1 MDKTNTIKPEELNT
15 RDKIRDVQIV
25 DEMQKAYLDYAMSV
39 IVARALPD
47 ARDGLKPVQRRI
59 IYAMFEQGM
68 LPNSRYQKCAAV
80 VGEVLKK
87 YHPHGDSSV
96 YDALVRMAQPFSL
109 RYPLIDGQGNFGS
122 IDGDSAA
129 AMRYTEAKLAK
140 ISMELLQNINEE
152 TVNFMENYS
161 GDYKEPILLPTTV
174 PNLLL
179 NGASGIAV
187 GMATN
192 IPPHNLGE
200 LVDGTIVLIENYK
213 PVLENKIMLPK
224 ARSPFESAQE
234 TESRR
239 TDIVER
245 DIPIFESTSTV
256 EDLFKYI
263 KGPDFPT
270 GGVIY
275 NKADIIQGYATG
287 KGKVT
292 MRAITNIEEIKG
304 GKHNIVISELP
315 YQVNKAKLVS
325 KIADLV
331 KLKKV
336 DGITDLRDE
345 SDRKG
350 IRVVVE
356 LKQTARPQK
365 VLNTLFKHTELQLN
379 FNTNSV
385 ALVNNEPKVM
395 TLKMVLEEFVRHR
408 QHVVIRRNEY
418 NLAKLLEREHILQ
431 GLKIA
436 LDHIDEVIK
445 TIRNSKDTEE
455 AKTNL
460 VKKFELTII
469 QAEAILDMQLRRLA
483 QLEREKIE
491 NELKEVLGKINNIK
505 AILKSPE
512 KILKIIKD
520 ELIETKEKFGD
531 KRRTK
536 IIVGKVGTFS
546 EEDLVVEEE
555 SILAYT
561 KSGYIKRMK
570 LASYKQQGRGGKGV
584 RGMSK
589 KNEDEITNLAFV
601 NTHDDIL
608 FFTNL
613 GRVYKKKVWDIPES
627 SRTAKGNSIINFLDL
642 KQGEKVAEFCTY
654 NPKEEK
660 EIKYV
665 FFATEKGKVKKTAL
679 TDFENIRQNGIIA
692 IGLKDNDKLVC
703 TNFTTGDQDII
714 IVTKKGKAIRFSEKK
729 VRPMGRTAGGVTGIK
744 LRKEDYV
751 ITARTV
757 DKDRKDLYNLTI
769 TEKGHGKKTN
779 LTSFG
784 AQNRG
789 GKGLI
794 AAKVTAKTGDLVD
807 SIIVENKGD
816 VLLTSAEGQAIRLSV
831 KKIPTLSRST
841 QGVILIRFKGDDIL
855 SSIALIEE
863 EKESEK

>member
-505 AILKSPE
+505 AILK
-512 KILKIIKD
+512 IIKD